1 MAREGGDVVTCCGFN
16 IVGGLLVVLLVL
28 IVAMAG
34 LVGLVLLVVGSVRR
48 HRGRSAKGVLFA
60 AAGFGGFALGLP
72 MLLAAVAMVRGD
84 PRVLE
89 LDLRGVRPVSV
100 LDQEEFPGFAGT
112 YQLDSPKIDFELPDD
127 RAVRTRVANTV
138 FRAEGEQIREL
149 TFGGPA
155 EDRRVASVRVRR
167 WADQLGASTD
177 GLDLVIRPQDERWSQ
192 TTRTPSM
199 MIEVSLQPIL
209 TLEADSGTRAIARTS
224 VQFLDDGAP

>member
-1 MAREGGDVVTCCGFN
+1 MTCCGSN

-28 IVAMAG
+28 IVALAG
-34 LVGLVLLVVGSVRR
+34 LVGLVLLVVGLVRR
-48 HRGRSAKGVLFA
+48 RSGRSAKGVLFT
-60 AAGFGGFALGLP
+60 AAGFGGFAIGLP
-72 MLLAAVAMVRGD
+72 VLLASVAMVRGD

-89 LDLRGVRPVSV
+89 LDLRGSRPVSV

-127 RAVRTRVANTV
+127 RAVRTRVTNTV

-149 TFGGPA
+149 TFRGPA
-155 EDRRVASVRVRR
+155 EDRRVAAVRVRR

-192 TTRTPSM
+192 ATRTPSM
-199 MIEVSLQPIL
+199 MIKVSLQPIL

-224 VQFLDDGAP
+224 VQFLDDGAPD